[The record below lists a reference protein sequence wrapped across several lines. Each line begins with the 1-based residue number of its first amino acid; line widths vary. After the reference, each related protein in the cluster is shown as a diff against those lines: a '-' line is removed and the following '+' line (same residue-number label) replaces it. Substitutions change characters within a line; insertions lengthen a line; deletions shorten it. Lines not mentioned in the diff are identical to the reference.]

1 MIIEHQKI
9 ESGTLSMIIQN
20 QIMLQHEIAFNTDI
34 LKANLCDYNDAYT
47 LVTGNI
53 TVVEAPET

>member
-1 MIIEHQKI
+1 MEHQKI

-20 QIMLQHEIAFNTDI
+20 QIMLQHKIAFNTDI
-34 LKANLCDYNDAYT
+34 LKANLCDYNDAYI
-47 LVTGNI
+47 LVTDNI

>member
-1 MIIEHQKI
+1 MLQ

-20 QIMLQHEIAFNTDI
+20 QIMLQHEHSFNTDN
-34 LKANLCDYNDAYT
+34 LKANLCDYNDAYI

-53 TVVEAPET
+53 TVAEAPKT